1 MTEIRCR
8 KPEAP
13 EGEPEGESRCVASEE
28 EEEEEMRRSRRD
40 EDDQEETNRVQPSK
54 QKSAAVSFLQYLL
67 RMFFGF
73 LAAVACGMLYAGHLS
88 GYHDRKFWF
97 STRQEL
103 EREISFQGGSGL
115 YYHYYKRMLA
125 AASFDRGFYELM
137 VDNRTISGQ
146 TINAVERLFLY
157 PELITSFIYRI
168 TNSQVRRSS
177 VCLCFTLS
185 ENCLII
191 ICN

>member
-8 KPEAP
+8 KPEAV
-13 EGEPEGESRCVASEE
+13 EGQPEGESRCKLVRAAEH
-28 EEEEEMRRSRRD
+28 
-40 EDDQEETNRVQPSK
+40 
-54 QKSAAVSFLQYLL
+54 SAYFLFSVLT
-67 RMFFGF
+67 
-73 LAAVACGMLYAGHLS
+73 LS
-88 GYHDRKFWF
+88 PE
-97 STRQEL
+97 QEL

-115 YYHYYKRMLA
+115 YYHYYKWMLA
-125 AASFDRGFYELM
+125 APSFDRGFYELM

-185 ENCLII
+185 ENCFII

>member
-1 MTEIRCR
+1 MAEIRCR
-8 KPEAP
+8 KPEAL
-13 EGEPEGESRCVASEE
+13 EGQPEGESRCKLVRAAEH
-28 EEEEEMRRSRRD
+28 
-40 EDDQEETNRVQPSK
+40 
-54 QKSAAVSFLQYLL
+54 SAYFLFSVLTLSPEQLCLCSSVSFLQYLL

-97 STRQEL
+97 STRQVGDSIFL
-103 EREISFQGGSGL
+103 CFPSKGMSW
-115 YYHYYKRMLA
+115 
-125 AASFDRGFYELM
+125 FYELM

-185 ENCLII
+185 ENCFII
-191 ICN
+191 MCN